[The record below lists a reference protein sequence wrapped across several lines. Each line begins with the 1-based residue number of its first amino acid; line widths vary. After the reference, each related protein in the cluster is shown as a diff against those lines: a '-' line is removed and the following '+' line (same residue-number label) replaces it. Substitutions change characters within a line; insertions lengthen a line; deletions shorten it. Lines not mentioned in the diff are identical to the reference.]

1 MEYGFNLETG
11 PTSND
16 GNEDTHFYSPSQWKT
31 SGCKWGNYLYY
42 NNCCLM
48 QWWQEITIL
57 CLIPSR
63 DSHPKNTALL
73 DSWVSSFHLG
83 RSEVSRPP
91 EQIIQTL
98 LPISQI
104 HTETDTAWGMQLEHH
119 TCHRNPLNSSI
130 QIQAQIVSAS
140 YFLRSCTQYPGLQ
153 KCHLSV
159 KHEVGLIFLRAGW
172 CNCTNIRQHYYL
184 FISK

>member
-1 MEYGFNLETG
+1 MMAMRTLIFILLPSEKPVGVNEGTIC
-11 PTSND
+11 TTTIAVWCND
-16 GNEDTHFYSPSQWKT
+16 GRRSPSCVWYQV
-31 SGCKWGNYLYY
+31 G
-42 NNCCLM
+42 
-48 QWWQEITIL
+48 IL
-57 CLIPSR
+57 I
-63 DSHPKNTALL
+63 PKNTALL
-73 DSWVSSFHLG
+73 DSWVSSFHPS

-104 HTETDTAWGMQLEHH
+104 HTDTAWGMQLEHH

-184 FISK
+184 FLSKQE

>member
-1 MEYGFNLETG
+1 MMAMRTLIFILLPSEKPVGANEGTIC
-11 PTSND
+11 TTTIAVWCND
-16 GNEDTHFYSPSQWKT
+16 GKRSPS
-31 SGCKWGNYLYY
+31 CV
-42 NNCCLM
+42 
-48 QWWQEITIL
+48 L

-140 YFLRSCTQYPGLQ
+140 YFLRSCTQYPCLQ

-184 FISK
+184 FLSK

>member
-1 MEYGFNLETG
+1 MMAMRTLIFILLPSEKPVGVNEGTIC
-11 PTSND
+11 TTTIAVWCND
-16 GNEDTHFYSPSQWKT
+16 GKRSPSCVWYQV
-31 SGCKWGNYLYY
+31 G
-42 NNCCLM
+42 
-48 QWWQEITIL
+48 I
-57 CLIPSR
+57 LIPKIQLYLIALL
-63 DSHPKNTALL
+63 DTALL
-73 DSWVSSFHLG
+73 DRVSSFHLG

-184 FISK
+184 FLSK